1 MIKSENAHDVASLPQ
16 LEGFKIIEK
25 IGEGTFSS
33 VYLATRKLAPDG
45 PEETLAVKYII
56 PTSHPL
62 RIATELQCLQIAGDT
77 DNVMGIRDC
86 VRHEDRVTIIMDY
99 FEHNNLS
106 DIIQDLTLEEVRD
119 YMKNLL
125 IALKHIHQLGIV
137 HRDVKPSNFLYNR
150 KLGRYALVDFGLAQ
164 GMDHTVI
171 PLLKSKSSL
180 LSTVKPRDQEKAWAS
195 FSGLPATAA
204 ERSQVLFDGKTKG
217 LLKNCLASH
226 GKSTR
231 LASQLRQKSSQR
243 PSTKALQHPPT
254 PSPICQC
261 FLFDRVCHTCLA
273 RSEQTAPRAGTSGFR
288 PPEVL
293 LKYPRQDSAVD
304 TWAAGVIFL
313 SLLSARY
320 PFFRATDDLL
330 ALAQVIVLR
339 GSLEVAAAADSF
351 GKALLCSMDCPP
363 VQLRM
368 LCESLRA
375 GKQQNLRSDSES
387 GKPPSKRARM
397 EDFPAQ
403 PEEQTTESAAGG
415 WNSVPD
421 SAFNLL
427 DRLLE
432 LNPHLRITAEAA
444 LQHEFFS
451 TPQAHV
457 ALPLTT

>member
-1 MIKSENAHDVASLPQ
+1 MIKSENVHDVASLPQ
-16 LEGFKIIEK
+16 LEGFKMIEK

-56 PTSHPL
+56 PTSHPH
-62 RIATELQCLQIAGDT
+62 RIATELQCLQMAGDT

-99 FEHNNLS
+99 FEHDNLS
-106 DIIQDLTLEEVRD
+106 DVIQDLTLEEVRD

-125 IALKHIHQLGIV
+125 IALRHIHELGIV

-164 GMDHTVI
+164 GMDHTML

-180 LSTVKPRDQEKAWAS
+180 FPMVKPRGHDKACAS
-195 FSGLPATAA
+195 FSELPAKAA
-204 ERSQVLFDGKTKG
+204 KRSHMLFDGKTKG
-217 LLKNCLASH
+217 LLKKCLASQ
-226 GKSTR
+226 GKGTR
-231 LASQLRQKSSQR
+231 LASYPSRKSGQR
-243 PSTKALQHPPT
+243 PSARALQPPHA
-254 PSPICQC
+254 PSPICRC
-261 FLFDRVCHTCLA
+261 FLFDRVCRTCLA
-273 RSEQTAPRAGTSGFR
+273 RREQTAPRAGTSGFR

-304 TWAAGVIFL
+304 IWAAGVIFL
-313 SLLSARY
+313 SLLSAHY
-320 PFFRATDDLL
+320 PFFRAADDLM

-339 GSLEVAAAADSF
+339 GSLEVVAAADYF
-351 GKALLCSMDCPP
+351 GKALLCSMECPP
-363 VQLRM
+363 VQFRM

-375 GKQQNLRSDSES
+375 GRRQNLGSDSES

-397 EDFPAQ
+397 DNFPTQ
-403 PEEQTTESAAGG
+403 SEGWTTESAAGG

-421 SAFNLL
+421 SAYDLL
-427 DRLLE
+427 GRLLE
-432 LNPHLRITAEAA
+432 LNPHLRISAEAS

-451 TPQAHV
+451 IPQAHV
-457 ALPLTT
+457 TLKLST